1 MHLRTDGFKELDGG
15 GDTGF
20 QRNELMT
27 KLRYIPAPGA
37 AIYNEIEL
45 KLGLSN
51 EDSNESYLGL
61 TDEDFRANPLRRYGA
76 SKTGPHGLVADA
88 GGAEARD
95 RLRRRQ
101 QHRDR
106 RLPPRL
112 RPHLAQGERA

>member
-20 QRNELMT
+20 RKNEAMG

-45 KLGLSN
+45 KLGLST

-76 SKTGPHGLVADA
+76 SKLDHMEWWRTPG
-88 GGAEARD
+88 RC
-95 RLRRRQ
+95 
-101 QHRDR
+101 
-106 RLPPRL
+106 
-112 RPHLAQGERA
+112 